1 MFNKISKNC
10 WYDYTRVSSKFQED
24 NSSLETQKRGFIQQ
38 GVPKKNIQFKVE
50 SAADHFKRRPV
61 FQRLIDQ
68 ELKENDLLLVT
79 KINRCSRNTLE
90 FLKL

>member
-1 MFNKISKNC
+1 MFNEISKNC

-38 GVPKKNIQFKVE
+38 RVPKKNIQFKVE
-50 SAADHFKRRPV
+50 FAADHFKRRLV